1 MISKFESEEVK
12 LQKKITASIDLEN
25 KIVSLSYSDTEQLV
39 SLVRVLE
46 NV

>member
-12 LQKKITASIDLEN
+12 LKKKSTASIDFES
-25 KIVSLSYSDTEQLV
+25 KIVSLSFSDTEQLV

>member
-12 LQKKITASIDLEN
+12 PKKKIITSIDFES
-25 KIVSLSYSDTEQLV
+25 KIVSLSFFDTEQLV
-39 SLVRVLE
+39 SLVSVLE

>member
-1 MISKFESEEVK
+1 MISKFESEEAK
-12 LQKKITASIDLEN
+12 PKKKITASIDFEN

>member
-12 LQKKITASIDLEN
+12 PKKKITASIDFEN